1 MTTHLEHLLSLFDP
15 SDKDVLDV
23 GAGTGAFAHELAQL
37 GGRVVGVE
45 IEPKK
50 VEAARELYGET
61 IQMLEGRGEA
71 LPSNDESQ
79 DLVCLM
85 FSLHH
90 IPLEQQ
96 PDALR
101 EIHRVLRPG
110 GRLHVVDPRPYGSM
124 TEVVKLLDD
133 ETHVRTQSQ
142 NRMEALSAED
152 GFERLS
158 CEEYVLD
165 RQFADFEA
173 LMEHVSRSDP
183 SRTERLPAVKSQ
195 MRSKFDQ
202 LGKRA
207 GGGVVL
213 GQPCVAYH
221 FRKTHPP
228 RDVQ

>member
-1 MTTHLEHLLSLFDP
+1 MTTHTEHLLSLFDP
-15 SDKDVLDV
+15 SDQDVLDV
-23 GAGTGAFAHELAQL
+23 GAGTGAFAHELALL
-37 GGRVVGVE
+37 GGRVTGVE
-45 IEPKK
+45 IEASK
-50 VEAARELYGET
+50 VETARKLYGET
-61 IQMLEGRGEA
+61 IEMREGRGEA
-71 LPSNDESQ
+71 LPAEDDSQ

-90 IPLEQQ
+90 IPLDYQ

-101 EIHRVLRPG
+101 EIRRVLRPG
-110 GRLHVVDPRPYGSM
+110 GRLHVVDPRPYGAM

-142 NRMEALSAED
+142 NRMDALSAKD

-173 LMEHVSRSDP
+173 LLDHVSRSDP
-183 SRTERLPAVKSQ
+183 ARTERLPAVQGQ

-202 LGKRA
+202 LGKQA
-207 GGGVVL
+207 NGGVLL
-213 GQPCVAYH
+213 GQPCIAYH
-221 FRKTHPP
+221 FRKA
-228 RDVQ
+228 RSGSDGQ